1 MVGFLDTRQ
10 GTLLIEPRH
19 ADRRM
24 KDVTRS
30 STPRAVALF
39 SGGLDSM
46 LAIRIMQLQGFEVES
61 LNIRTIYSC
70 CKKPAAQAAIDL
82 GTRLTVLSVED
93 DYLDLLR
100 NPRYGFGRGAN
111 PCIDCRIHMCRM
123 AGRFMQEVG
132 ACVVVTGEIAG
143 QRPMSQKKSQLHAI
157 DRHSGLDGRL
167 LRPLSAKLLPET
179 RVELEGV
186 VDRNRLYAFHG
197 RGRGKLIELAHELG
211 LRETPSPSTGCALT
225 ERSFAPRVHD
235 LLQYRG
241 DGARWEFELLN
252 YGRHIRLDEHTKFV
266 VGRNASE
273 NAILRSFAFGE
284 DTSLEDGVKMAL
296 VSPEGFAG
304 PDVLAVGRVLPE
316 TLQFAGE
323 LLLRYAGLRSA
334 SSINVR
340 ITHRGNQQVVS
351 VSSSE
356 AAHSATTL

>member
-1 MVGFLDTRQ
+1 
-10 GTLLIEPRH
+10 
-19 ADRRM
+19 M
-24 KDVTRS
+24 KDATRKNLIPDSCS
-30 STPRAVALF
+30 SAHGSRNSKHRAVALF

-46 LAIRIMQLQGFEVES
+46 LAIRIMQLQGFEVEA

-70 CKKPAAQAAIDL
+70 CKTPAAQAAIDL
-82 GTRLTVLSVED
+82 GARLTVLSVDD

-111 PCIDCRIHMCRM
+111 PCIDCRIYMCRM
-123 AGRFMQEVG
+123 AKRFMQEVG

-167 LRPLSAKLLPET
+167 LRPLSAKLLPQT

-186 VDRNRLYAFHG
+186 VDRDKLHAFHG

-211 LRETPSPSTGCALT
+211 LSEMPSPSTGCALT

-235 LLQYRG
+235 LLQYRC
-241 DGARWEFELLN
+241 DAARWEFELLN
-252 YGRHIRLDEHTKFV
+252 YGRHIRLNERTKIV

-273 NAILRSFAFGE
+273 NAVLRSFASRDDASGE
-284 DTSLEDGVKMAL
+284 DGAETAL

-304 PDVLAVGRVLPE
+304 PDALAVGCVSPAALR
-316 TLQFAGE
+316 FASE
-323 LLLRYAGLRSA
+323 LVLRYAGLHPV
-334 SSINVR
+334 SSRNVH
-340 ITHRGNQQVVS
+340 ITHRHNQQVVS
-351 VSSSE
+351 VTCSE
-356 AAHSATTL
+356 AAHSAATL